1 MSLRGRQRLARGR
14 KAFSDSGWQARINL
28 LRSVRVETR
37 RRMGT
42 VASDEWQEKRTEERS
57 RSLRCGRDDT
67 RRRKRKLEGRNS
79 KMEIGNSKAGSQKQE
94 VKSRKSKAGS
104 QKQEVKSRKSKAGSQ
119 KQEVKSRKSKA
130 GWRPEGRRYVSRTK
144 VKSATTC
151 FTSV

>member
-28 LRSVRVETR
+28 LRSVRVELEGR
-37 RRMGT
+37 WVRWRGT
-42 VASDEWQEKRTEERS
+42 SGEGGGARGE
-57 RSLRCGRDDT
+57 
-67 RRRKRKLEGRNS
+67 KLEGRNS
-79 KMEIGNSKAGSQKQE
+79 KLETQKQE

-130 GWRPEGRRYVSRTK
+130 GSQKQE
-144 VKSATTC
+144 VK
-151 FTSV
+151 

>member
-79 KMEIGNSKAGSQKQE
+79 KMEIGNSKPGSQNQQLTN
-94 VKSRKSKAGS
+94 RNSKAAS
-104 QKQEVKSRKSKAGSQ
+104 QHQQYKI
-119 KQEVKSRKSKA
+119 
-130 GWRPEGRRYVSRTK
+130 
-144 VKSATTC
+144 
-151 FTSV
+151 